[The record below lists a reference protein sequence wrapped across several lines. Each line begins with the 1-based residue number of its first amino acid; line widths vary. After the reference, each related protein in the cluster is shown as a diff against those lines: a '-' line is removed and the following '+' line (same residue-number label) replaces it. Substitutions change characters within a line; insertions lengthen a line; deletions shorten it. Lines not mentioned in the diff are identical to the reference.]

1 MMNDIEEFSL
11 EHFECYQPKK
21 GESFMDANC
30 LNHFKQ
36 KLLLWRSQ
44 LVNDAKTTVTHMQDD
59 AYQVADINDRATLEE
74 EFSLEL
80 RTRDRERKLIDK
92 IDKTLHMVEI
102 GEYGYCKTCGIEIN
116 LERLEARPTADQ
128 CIDCKTVAE
137 KKEL

>member
-1 MMNDIEEFSL
+1 MIDDSEEFLL
-11 EHFECYQPKK
+11 EHFECYQLKK
-21 GESFMDANC
+21 GEYFMSVDC

-44 LVNDAKTTVTHMQDD
+44 LVSDAKMTVTHMQDD
-59 AYQVADINDRATLEE
+59 ASQVADVNDRATLEE

-92 IDKTLHMVEI
+92 IDKTLHKVDI
-102 GEYGYCKTCGIEIN
+102 GEYGYCKTCGIEIS
-116 LERLEARPTADQ
+116 LKRLEARPTADQ